1 MVEIGVQRERTTGA
15 AAAKEKSFW
24 ISLFMVEVGGL
35 LDLPFGVEIAVK
47 FNKKKSRYPCC
58 LLLVLVRGLLDLPF
72 GFEIAVKIIKSE

>member
-24 ISLFMVEVGGL
+24 ISLFMVEIGGL

-47 FNKKKSRYPCC
+47 LNK
-58 LLLVLVRGLLDLPF
+58 
-72 GFEIAVKIIKSE
+72 EE

>member
-15 AAAKEKSFW
+15 DAAKEKSFW

-47 FNKKKSRYPCC
+47 FNKRRVDTPAACY
-58 LLLVLVRGLLDLPF
+58 
-72 GFEIAVKIIKSE
+72 